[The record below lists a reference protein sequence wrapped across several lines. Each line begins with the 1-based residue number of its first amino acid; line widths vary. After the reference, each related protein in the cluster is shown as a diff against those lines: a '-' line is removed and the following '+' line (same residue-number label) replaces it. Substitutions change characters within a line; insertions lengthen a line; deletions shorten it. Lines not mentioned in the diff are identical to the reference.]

1 MQIIGESRK
10 REKKEIGQNVRTM
23 NKKIS
28 TQVKDKFINLRNTA
42 NLKKINT
49 IKITYRHISV
59 KLQQTKDKEKLLK
72 AI

>member
-1 MQIIGESRK
+1 MLEQWTK
-10 REKKEIGQNVRTM
+10 N
-23 NKKIS
+23 IS
-28 TQVKDKFINLRNTA
+28 IQVKDKFINLRNTA

-49 IKITYRHISV
+49 IKTTYTSV